1 MTKFIDLPNEEV
13 VYVGGMFPVGKL
25 SCLVGNGGVGK
36 SWTLLLAS
44 LAITDKRS
52 FLPTN
57 NYPLYD
63 DKEVMVIDTENRNRG
78 FYDRLLLADA
88 DPAKYYVPKDVTDKI
103 ASTDPKD
110 LELIEKL
117 CEDDK
122 TMLIIIDSLAGF
134 NAGIDENSINAMIS
148 VKWLGYLAQKYK
160 KAIVITHFLNKSDII
175 GRITTENMRGHSSIQ
190 QFVELIWAIDKE
202 RGSEK
207 IKKLYQIKNNIA
219 ELDDTIYKFKLTNAE
234 AIFLNTDDNEESE
247 IDKRVK
253 IYDANVDKDDK
264 EIALLIQELEPHQQ
278 LGNLVSWVKRR
289 RSKK

>member
-1 MTKFIDLPNEEV
+1 MTKFIDLPNEEI

-44 LAITDKRS
+44 LAITDKRI
-52 FLPTN
+52 FLPN
-57 NYPLYD
+57 DNYPLFD
-63 DKEVMVIDTENRNRG
+63 DKEVMVIDTENRTRS
-78 FYDRLLLADA
+78 FYDRLIEADA
-88 DPAKYYVPKDVTDKI
+88 DPAKYYIPKDITDKI
-103 ASTDPKD
+103 ASTDTKD
-110 LELIEKL
+110 LELIEEL
-117 CEDDK
+117 CQDDK

-160 KAIVITHFLNKSDII
+160 KAIVITHFLNKSEVI

-207 IKKLYQIKNNIA
+207 IKKLYQIKNNIS
-219 ELDDTIYKFKLTNAE
+219 ELDEKVYKFKLTNAE
-234 AIFLNTDDNEESE
+234 AVFLDIPNDQENEIE
-247 IDKRVK
+247 KRIK
-253 IYDANVDKDDK
+253 IYEANIDKDDK
-264 EIALLIQELEPHQQ
+264 EVALLIQELEPHQQ
-278 LGNLVSWVKRR
+278 LVNLISWVKRR
-289 RSKK
+289 RNKK